1 MKTKLFKR
9 IGLLGLSTL
18 AAFTLTSNVKA
29 EEQCTTYTNYYFFSE
44 INDFEA
50 IKSNVQTGGDEWFRS
65 HRTFFQGLPS
75 SAKDVQQERVCL
87 DKNGT
92 KDGTCSVVWTLT
104 DYYNRYKQIVS
115 NGSRVD
121 INTPKGSDNNTVLNA
136 DNTTK
141 YYKHGYWYEVQ
152 NGTIGNTGTAPTNI
166 EEVALASLINGSF
179 FPTST
184 NISFSFDDPSG
195 ATIATVDRTIK
206 SANYAGVTPFASGAF
221 NQGVLTP
228 TIYKVTYKDDCHEA
242 TPKYKAIINYY
253 YWDMQNDKPTTN
265 KVVFEDDT
273 KPNPYTANNLEYT
286 YTTNV
291 PSPKAKNKTCTPL
304 EESVDV
310 AKPSDSDTFT
320 HDVYYKCTGYEANI
334 HYCIEKADGTCI
346 PATDVDKKAKD
357 YSKKG
362 LENGDEDKVSSH
374 TIKNCKLKKDSDKTV
389 SYKIEN
395 DDFSYEVRYICD
407 DEAAPANPKTGI
419 ALIITA
425 WTVGLGALGYSA
437 YYFIN
442 AKKEENAEL

>member
-18 AAFTLTSNVKA
+18 AAFTITANVKA
-29 EEQCTTYTNYYFFSE
+29 EEQCTEYTNYYFFSE

-50 IKSNVQTGGDEWFRS
+50 IKSNVQAGGDEWFRS

-206 SANYAGVTPFASGAF
+206 SANYTGVTAFQTTGF

-228 TIYKVTYKDDCHEA
+228 TIYKVTYKDDCHEE

-265 KVVFEDDT
+265 KVDFKNDSN
-273 KPNPYTANNLEYT
+273 PNPYTESNLENGYT
-286 YTTNV
+286 KNV
-291 PSPKAKNKTCTPL
+291 TSPEAANASCKPVEN
-304 EESVDV
+304 SVKIEIND
-310 AKPSDSDTFT
+310 ADFT
-320 HDVYYKCTGYEANI
+320 HDVFYKCSTYNATI
-334 HYCIEKADGTCI
+334 HYCIEQADGTCT
-346 PATDVDKKAKD
+346 PATDVDKNAKD
-357 YSKKG
+357 YTKTG
-362 LENGDEDKVSSH
+362 LANGASDTVKSH
-374 TIKNCKLKKDSDKTV
+374 TIKNCKLKKDSDKSV
-389 SYKIEN
+389 KYSIDNADYE
-395 DDFSYEVRYICD
+395 YEVRYVCD
-407 DEAAPANPKTGI
+407 EEAAPVNPKTGI
-419 ALIITA
+419 ALIIAA
-425 WTVGLGALGYSA
+425 WVVGLGALGYSA
-437 YYFIN
+437 YYFMN